1 MIALFASLGARLLPV
16 RRFFGSIPNWAWV
29 ALGIALA
36 ALLGAWWHHHEV
48 KKHDVAV
55 IAARDA
61 QWNKRL
67 EAEHAA
73 ALDWKAKFDAASVRL
88 SAAIKE
94 KNDAEAARIN
104 ATRDDLLRDG
114 PGKARCGQVAYPG
127 TSAGAGGSVASSR
140 PGSSATASLPPADG
154 LAAVPW
160 NWLVNTGGQ
169 CDLNRS
175 EAQSWRDWY
184 RALVKAWPKQAAH

>member
-1 MIALFASLGARLLPV
+1 MGLAASVLPV
-16 RRFFGSIPNWAWV
+16 RRVLASVPTWTWV

-36 ALLGAWWHHHEV
+36 GLLGAWWHHGQV
-48 KKHDVAV
+48 KRHDTAV

-67 EAEHAA
+67 DAEHAA
-73 ALDWKAKFDAASVRL
+73 ALNWKAKFDAATIKL
-88 SAAIKE
+88 SAAIRE

-104 ATRDDLLRDG
+104 VARDDLLRDG
-114 PGKARCGQVAYPG
+114 PGKARCGQVDYPYAATRSG
-127 TSAGAGGSVASSR
+127 GPQPPIGGGGA
-140 PGSSATASLPPADG
+140 ATASLPPADG
-154 LAAVPW
+154 IAAVPW
-160 NWLVNTGGQ
+160 NWLVNTGGK

-184 RALVKAWPKQAAH
+184 AQLVKTWPKP